1 VIGRPQA
8 PEKEGSMKTAVM
20 KMLGLEAPIFAFSHC
35 RDVVAA
41 VSRAGGMGVLGTTH
55 VTPEQ
60 LDIELAWLDAHTED
74 RNYGVDL
81 MFASNARQEF
91 EGMTIA
97 DVDKYIPPDHR
108 KFVDDLM
115 RKYGVPELPP
125 GEREAIFDEY
135 MRGMIRTHKSAEA
148 RLEVLFRHPKARV
161 MASALGVPPA
171 HVTDA
176 CHERGIKVVGMVG
189 QPKHVRRH
197 RDAGMDIIV
206 AAGHEA
212 GGHVGEIAGMV
223 LTPQVVEE
231 AGSIP
236 VLHAGGVAR
245 GRQIAAALALGA
257 QGVWTGTIWLG
268 TAEAET
274 TPLVKEKIFAAT
286 SMDTLRSKCGTGHPA
301 RRLRSAWVEAWEA
314 EGAPKPLPMPLQSI
328 LVNEALERM
337 DRYQPRELVSYPAGQ
352 GVGMMQEQTDVRTV
366 FRDLLTE
373 FGETMAQ
380 LSGLYDELDG
390 D

>member
-1 VIGRPQA
+1 
-8 PEKEGSMKTAVM
+8 MKTVVM

-74 RNYGVDL
+74 KNYGVDL

-97 DVDKYIPPDHR
+97 DVDKYIPADHR

-236 VLHAGGVAR
+236 VLHAGGIAR

>member
-1 VIGRPQA
+1 
-8 PEKEGSMKTAVM
+8 MKTAVM

-97 DVDKYIPPDHR
+97 DVDKYIPADHR

-171 HVTDA
+171 HVTTW
-176 CHERGIKVVGMVG
+176 
-189 QPKHVRRH
+189 
-197 RDAGMDIIV
+197 RDATRSSPPATN
-206 AAGHEA
+206 AA
-212 GGHVGEIAGMV
+212 
-223 LTPQVVEE
+223 
-231 AGSIP
+231 S
-236 VLHAGGVAR
+236 R
-245 GRQIAAALALGA
+245 
-257 QGVWTGTIWLG
+257 W
-268 TAEAET
+268 
-274 TPLVKEKIFAAT
+274 
-286 SMDTLRSKCGTGHPA
+286 
-301 RRLRSAWVEAWEA
+301 SAWWGSRSTSGGIGTPGWTSSSQPGTRREGMSARSPAW
-314 EGAPKPLPMPLQSI
+314 S
-328 LVNEALERM
+328 
-337 DRYQPRELVSYPAGQ
+337 
-352 GVGMMQEQTDVRTV
+352 
-366 FRDLLTE
+366 
-373 FGETMAQ
+373 
-380 LSGLYDELDG
+380 
-390 D
+390 

>member
-1 VIGRPQA
+1 
-8 PEKEGSMKTAVM
+8 MKTAVM

-115 RKYGVPELPP
+115 RKFGVPELPP

-236 VLHAGGVAR
+236 VLHAGGIAR

-268 TAEAET
+268 TTEAET

>member
-1 VIGRPQA
+1 MHTP
-8 PEKEGSMKTAVM
+8 VM
-20 KMLGLEAPIFAFSHC
+20 KMLDLEAPIFAFSHC

-60 LDIELAWLDAHTED
+60 LDIELTWLDAHSGD
-74 RNYGVDL
+74 KGYGVDL
-81 MFASNARQEF
+81 MFASNARAEF
-91 EGMTIA
+91 EGMSID
-97 DVDKYIPPDHR
+97 DVDRYIPQAHR

-115 RKYGVPELPP
+115 KRHKVPELPP
-125 GEREAIFDEY
+125 GEREKVFDEY
-135 MRGMIRTHKSAEA
+135 MRGMIRTHKSAQV
-148 RLEVLFRHPKARV
+148 RLEVLLQHPQAKV
-161 MASALGVPPA
+161 MASALGVPPPE
-171 HVTDA
+171 VMDK
-176 CHERGIKVVGMVG
+176 CHERGLKVIGMVG

-197 RDAGMDIIV
+197 KAAGMDLIV

-231 AGSIP
+231 AGTIP
-236 VLHAGGVAR
+236 VLHAGGIAR

-268 TAEAET
+268 TSEAET

-286 SMDTLRSKCGTGHPA
+286 SADTLRSKCGTGHPA
-301 RRLRSAWVEAWEA
+301 RRLRSAWVEAWEVSD
-314 EGAPKPLPMPLQSI
+314 APEALPMPLQSI

-352 GVGMMQEQTDVRTV
+352 GVGMMHGQSDVAYGLSRAAHRV
-366 FRDLLTE
+366 WRDH
-373 FGETMAQ
+373 AK
-380 LSGLYDELDG
+380 DG
-390 D
+390 GPLR

>member
-1 VIGRPQA
+1 
-8 PEKEGSMKTAVM
+8 MKTVVM

-74 RNYGVDL
+74 KNYGVDL

-97 DVDKYIPPDHR
+97 DVDKYIPADHR

-236 VLHAGGVAR
+236 VLHAGGIAR

-274 TPLVKEKIFAAT
+274 TPLEKEL
-286 SMDTLRSKCGTGHPA
+286 M
-301 RRLRSAWVEAWEA
+301 
-314 EGAPKPLPMPLQSI
+314 
-328 LVNEALERM
+328 
-337 DRYQPRELVSYPAGQ
+337 
-352 GVGMMQEQTDVRTV
+352 
-366 FRDLLTE
+366 
-373 FGETMAQ
+373 
-380 LSGLYDELDG
+380 
-390 D
+390 

>member
-1 VIGRPQA
+1 
-8 PEKEGSMKTAVM
+8 
-20 KMLGLEAPIFAFSHC
+20 
-35 RDVVAA
+35 
-41 VSRAGGMGVLGTTH
+41 
-55 VTPEQ
+55 
-60 LDIELAWLDAHTED
+60 
-74 RNYGVDL
+74 
-81 MFASNARQEF
+81 
-91 EGMTIA
+91 
-97 DVDKYIPPDHR
+97 
-108 KFVDDLM
+108 
-115 RKYGVPELPP
+115 
-125 GEREAIFDEY
+125 
-135 MRGMIRTHKSAEA
+135 
-148 RLEVLFRHPKARV
+148 
-161 MASALGVPPA
+161 
-171 HVTDA
+171 
-176 CHERGIKVVGMVG
+176 MVG

-236 VLHAGGVAR
+236 VLHAGGIAR

>member
-1 VIGRPQA
+1 
-8 PEKEGSMKTAVM
+8 MKTAVM

-74 RNYGVDL
+74 KNYGVDL

-97 DVDKYIPPDHR
+97 DVDKYIPADHR

-236 VLHAGGVAR
+236 VLHAGGIAR

>member
-1 VIGRPQA
+1 
-8 PEKEGSMKTAVM
+8 MKTAVM

-115 RKYGVPELPP
+115 RKFGVPELPP

-236 VLHAGGVAR
+236 VLHAGGIAR

-337 DRYQPRELVSYPAGQ
+337 DRYQPHELVSYPAGQ

>member
-1 VIGRPQA
+1 
-8 PEKEGSMKTAVM
+8 MKTAVM